1 MAEHEEL
8 VPTERRSPERI
19 KRRPESVIDSGPEGS
34 EGYSYIRAYWLI
46 LLKRRWTVL
55 TVVAALATLA
65 AIVSFKTQPVY
76 EATARVEVEADT
88 PQIQSL
94 NDLYRGEP
102 GYSDETFLQTQVN
115 VLKSE
120 NLAWRTVQ
128 QLGLAEQPE
137 FAPAGAAPAASPSA
151 AENGLIQAFRSH
163 LRVQLMRDSRM
174 IEVTVDSTDP
184 KLAARAANA
193 LVSNYTRIQFSPEI
207 RRHPASFRIYGAA
220 TRRVESQSGEVA
232 AGHGRLR
239 APEFDRGYR

>member
-8 VPTERRSPERI
+8 IPAERRLPERVH
-19 KRRPESVIDSGPEGS
+19 RRPSSVVEAGPEGS

-55 TVVAALATLA
+55 TVVAVLATLV
-65 AIVSFKTQPVY
+65 AIVSFRTQPVY

-94 NDLYRGEP
+94 NDLYRGES

-128 QLGLAEQPE
+128 QLGLAENSE
-137 FAPAGAAPAASPSA
+137 FAPGGGEQKPGASLTAAQ
-151 AENGLIQAFRSH
+151 NGIIQAFRGH

-174 IEVTVDSTDP
+174 IEVTFESTDP
-184 KLAARAANA
+184 QLAARAAST
-193 LVSNYTRIQFSPEI
+193 LVNNYAEYNFHQ
-207 RRHPASFRIYGAA
+207 
-220 TRRVESQSGEVA
+220 
-232 AGHGRLR
+232 
-239 APEFDRGYR
+239 